1 MINDELKNINW
12 EYIKESWQS
21 FIRLT
26 PEEEENCR
34 LAAIFNGRKQKT
46 HNPRGIK
53 GMPIIYIKTG
63 QIFKSQN
70 EAAAY
75 FGVCAQTVSNW
86 LKRGKRHL
94 KPLRGN
100 L

>member
-21 FIRLT
+21 FVRLT
-26 PEEEENCR
+26 PDEEENCR
-34 LAAIFNGRKQKT
+34 AAANAAKNKPR
-46 HNPRGIK
+46 NPRGIK
-53 GMPIIYIKTG
+53 GMPIIYLKTG